1 MVWISNPKVL
11 CIAYTIFRSWLKS
24 FYFIVSIVNLIT
36 RSHKRNV
43 WDSLKNSIYD
53 LRIIY
58 QYFLITFWHRSQISR
73 ILKDIFFM
81 MFTKLKTMEKS
92 AILGTF
98 IAIYEDKIF
107 GIRSTISTE
116 LQRYT
121 VYKKMF
127 LFLIDRQNIWNS
139 NLRRT
144 YSPIS
149 KNMFYLVITI

>member
-1 MVWISNPKVL
+1 M
-11 CIAYTIFRSWLKS
+11 AYTIFRSWLKS

-81 MFTKLKTMEKS
+81 MFTKLKNHEKIS
-92 AILGTF
+92 NIGNIHCNLWRQNTWHS
-98 IAIYEDKIF
+98 IYDFHRATKI
-107 GIRSTISTE
+107 
-116 LQRYT
+116 
-121 VYKKMF
+121 YKKMF

-144 YSPIS
+144 YNPIS

>member
-1 MVWISNPKVL
+1 M
-11 CIAYTIFRSWLKS
+11 AYTIFRSWLKS

-36 RSHKRNV
+36 RGHKRNV
-43 WDSLKNSIYD
+43 LDSLKNSIYD

-58 QYFLITFWHRSQISR
+58 QYFLITSWHKSQISR

-98 IAIYEDKIF
+98 IAIYEDKIL
-107 GIRSTISTE
+107 GIRCTISTE

-121 VYKKMF
+121 KKMF

-144 YSPIS
+144 YSPIP

>member
-1 MVWISNPKVL
+1 MGQMYRIRLFLKVLEYFVSRKYVSHTWYVFSKVL
-11 CIAYTIFRSWLKS
+11 CMAYTIFRSWLKS

-36 RSHKRNV
+36 RGHKRNV

-98 IAIYEDKIF
+98 IAIYEDKIL

-121 VYKKMF
+121 KKCF
-127 LFLIDRQNIWNS
+127 CF
-139 NLRRT
+139 
-144 YSPIS
+144 
-149 KNMFYLVITI
+149 